1 MNAGFPAD
9 LEEVRMER
17 MDKGWFRALTL
28 GAVAALALSACG
40 GSTATS
46 TAPPATQAPG
56 ATTQPSTAAATAG
69 PKSGGTVY
77 LLTQADQFD
86 QIDPQRA
93 YTGEDLAFFSA
104 TIYRSLTAFTYS
116 PDNPT
121 ASKLSPDLATDLG
134 TPTDGAKTWTF
145 TLRDGVTFQDG
156 SPITCADI
164 KYGVSRTFATSVINQ
179 GPTYA
184 IAYLDIPSVD
194 GYIKDATGAAK
205 KSSGSA
211 YGGPY
216 TSTLGLF
223 SDNTLKTAIA
233 NDTAAFDKAITC
245 SADGKTITFHL
256 KLAVADFNYTVT
268 LGFSPVPK
276 AADTGESYGVAKPPV
291 ASGPYMV
298 QSYTTGKGGK
308 MILVRNPKWNQASDS
323 YHHPYPD
330 QWEVD
335 FGIDPKVIDQRLIQ
349 STGNDA
355 FAMQYGAMQPEN
367 LATVFTDPKT
377 VNPQFAGRADSSYD
391 IYDRYL
397 WVNVQKVSN
406 LQIRQAMAVA
416 LDRSALRKNAG
427 GDFYGDYADGSI
439 KPNIGAD
446 YAPTGFWDTLLGQ
459 KIPDT
464 GDPTYAKSLIAKS
477 GVAAP
482 TLTYSYPD
490 TPVNAKAAAIVQAS
504 LQLAG
509 FTVKLQPL
517 PSGSY
522 YSTVFDPAKSGDF
535 GTGGWGPDWPN
546 ASTVIPPLFTQEGGW
561 DLSQVDD
568 AAFNAEVKA
577 AQTETDRAKQSTLWQ
592 ALNVETMKNVWV
604 IPTFFPL
611 AQGMMGSKLATET
624 GPTGSLYRWG
634 PYGSN
639 PYGDFYV
646 KQ

>member
-1 MNAGFPAD
+1 MN
-9 LEEVRMER
+9 R
-17 MDKGWFRALTL
+17 MDKGWSRVMAL
-28 GAVAALALSACG
+28 GAIAALALSACG

-46 TAPPATQAPG
+46 TAPTVTTAPG
-56 ATTQPSTAAATAG
+56 TTTQPTTPPATPTAAQKT
-69 PKSGGTVY
+69 GGTIY
-77 LLTQADQFD
+77 LLTLAEQFD

-104 TIYRSLTAFTYS
+104 TIYRSLTAYTYS
-116 PDNPT
+116 NDNPT
-121 ASKLSPDLATDLG
+121 ASKLTPDLATDLG
-134 TPTDGAKTWTF
+134 TATDGAKTWSF
-145 TLRDGVTFQDG
+145 TLRDGVAFQDG
-156 SPITCADI
+156 APITCADI
-164 KYGVSRTFATSVINQ
+164 AYGASRTFATDVINQ

-184 IAYLDIPSVD
+184 IAYLDIPQ
-194 GYIKDATGAAK
+194 DAKGN
-205 KSSGSA
+205 SQ
-211 YGGPY
+211 YPGPY
-216 TSTLGLF
+216 
-223 SDNTLKTAIA
+223 KA
-233 NDTAAFDKAITC
+233 TAAQQALYDKAVSC

-256 KLAVADFNYTVT
+256 KQAVADFNYTVT

-298 QSYTTGKGGK
+298 QSMKTGKGGK
-308 MILVRNPKWNQASDS
+308 MVLVRNPKWTQASDA
-323 YHHPYPD
+323 YRHPYPD

-335 FGIDPKVIDQRLIQ
+335 FGIDSKVIDQRLIQ
-349 STGNDA
+349 STGNDQYA
-355 FAMQYGAMQPEN
+355 LQYGGMQPEN
-367 LATVFTDPKT
+367 LATVFKDPKT
-377 VNPQFAGRADSSYD
+377 PNANFVGRADSSYD
-391 IYDRYL
+391 IYDRYY
-397 WVNVQKVSN
+397 WINVNKVSN

-446 YAPTGFWDTLLGQ
+446 YAATGMWDTLLGQ

-464 GDPTYAKSLIAKS
+464 GDPAYAKTLIAKS

-482 TLTYSYPD
+482 TLTFNYAD
-490 TPVNAKAAAIVQAS
+490 TPVNGKAAAIVQSS
-504 LQLAG
+504 LQAAG
-509 FTVKLQPL
+509 FTVKLAPL

-522 YSTVFDPAKSGDF
+522 YSTVFDPKKAGDF
-535 GTGGWGPDWPN
+535 GMGGWGPDWPN

-568 AAFNAEVKA
+568 AAFNAKVKA

-611 AQGMMGSKLATET
+611 AQGMMGSKLATGT
-624 GPTGSLYRWG
+624 TKDGALYRWG

-639 PYGDFYV
+639 PYGDLYV
-646 KQ
+646 KP